1 MQDNTIITI
10 DEKLTYHPG
19 TQRVYDSEAT
29 LKNLEGIQEHVGVS
43 RIADITDLDR
53 IGIPIISTIR
63 PGAAKGAISIYSGK
77 GATMEQAHIS
87 GMMEAVE
94 RTFAEHTVDYD
105 PVSAAYEDMA
115 KEYRTLHPGELILPE
130 PLAPSTTIEWVV
142 GYDMLNGV
150 EVFVPANAVYHPY
163 NPKVLVT
170 SSGTGPAT
178 PIFRSNTNG
187 LASGNVLEEAIL
199 HAFLEVLERDALS
212 VAEYSKMSGSEI
224 IINDG
229 DGILYDLKK
238 KFDDAA
244 VEVRLWL
251 LPSDTGIYT
260 VVAAS
265 DDTELKDPALLVMG
279 AGSHL
284 KPEIAISR
292 ALTEVAQSRVVQIH
306 GAREDTDREEY
317 ARIIGYDT
325 LKRMNKQWYDEPK
338 TTVSVSEL
346 GDLSSYTPAENIRKV
361 LEGISQVADKAI
373 IIDLSHDGISIPVV
387 RAIVP
392 GFEQYTLD
400 RERMGA
406 RIIEAKQKAPKPK
419 FVRKRRKRS

>member
-19 TQRVYDSEAT
+19 TQRVYDSQAT

-105 PVSAAYEDMA
+105 PVSGTYEEMA
-115 KEYRTLHPGELILPE
+115 KKYRTLHPDELILPE
-130 PLAPSTTIEWVV
+130 PLAPSTILEWVV
-142 GYDMLNGV
+142 GYDMLNDI

-163 NPKVLVT
+163 SPKLIPTT
-170 SSGTGPAT
+170 SGPAV

-224 IINDG
+224 IINKD

-238 KFDDAA
+238 KFDDAS

-251 LPSDTGIYT
+251 LPSDTGICT

-325 LKRMNKQWYDEPK
+325 LRRMNKQWYDEPK

-346 GDLSSYTPAENIRKV
+346 EDLSSGGPAENIRKV
-361 LEGISQVADKAI
+361 LAGIAQVANKAI

-400 RERMGA
+400 RERIGA
-406 RIIEAKQKAPKPK
+406 RAIEAKQKVPKPK
-419 FVRKRRKRS
+419 FVRKIRKRS

>member
-19 TQRVYDSEAT
+19 TQRVYDSQAT
-29 LKNLEGIQEHVGVS
+29 LKNLEGIQGHIGVS

-94 RTFAEHTVDYD
+94 RTFAEHTPDYD
-105 PVSAAYEDMA
+105 PVSATYEEMA
-115 KEYRTLHPGELILPE
+115 KKYRTLHPDELILPE
-130 PLAPSTTIEWVV
+130 PLAPSTILEWVV
-142 GYDMLNGV
+142 GYDMLNEI

-163 NPKVLVT
+163 SPKLIP
-170 SSGTGPAT
+170 SISGPAV

-212 VAEYSKMSGSEI
+212 IAEYSKMSGSEI
-224 IINDG
+224 IITKN

-251 LPSDTGIYT
+251 LPSDTGICT

-292 ALTEVAQSRVVQIH
+292 ALTEVAQSRVV
-306 GAREDTDREEY
+306 
-317 ARIIGYDT
+317 
-325 LKRMNKQWYDEPK
+325 P
-338 TTVSVSEL
+338 
-346 GDLSSYTPAENIRKV
+346 
-361 LEGISQVADKAI
+361 
-373 IIDLSHDGISIPVV
+373 
-387 RAIVP
+387 
-392 GFEQYTLD
+392 
-400 RERMGA
+400 
-406 RIIEAKQKAPKPK
+406 
-419 FVRKRRKRS
+419 